1 MGVQTNIHFQGK
13 EDLCKLNKEYLNA
26 VLCKFRLFLSLTIE
40 KLSNGS
46 IFLPTL

>member
-1 MGVQTNIHFQGK
+1 MGVQTNTHFQGK

-26 VLCKFRLFLSLTIE
+26 LLCKFSLPLTIE

-46 IFLPTL
+46 IFLPIL